1 MEAELKSLFL
11 KAKQMEAEQKEKLDR
26 INPRNHESVYTEYE
40 IGLLFGIKRI
50 VLLIERHIERITE
63 SQEYVIELSD
73 EELKIV
79 TAEELED
86 MEKSAME
93 FDGFLGFTVRGR
105 LVR

>member
-1 MEAELKSLFL
+1 MKEELQGLL
-11 KAKQMEAEQKEKLDR
+11 LQAKQMEAEQNEILDTVETPE
-26 INPRNHESVYTEYE
+26 NYEHE

-63 SQEYVIELSD
+63 SGQYVIELSD
-73 EELKIV
+73 DELKIV
-79 TAEELED
+79 SKQELAD

>member
-1 MEAELKSLFL
+1 MEFYNTFRTQFELL
-11 KAKQMEAEQKEKLDR
+11 
-26 INPRNHESVYTEYE
+26 PRFTIIYGKDTLNGFAIEW
-40 IGLLFGIKRI
+40 LWFGVFVQI
-50 VLLIERHIERITE
+50 IERHIERITE
-63 SQEYVIELSD
+63 SGQYVIELSD

-79 TAEELED
+79 TAEELAE

>member
-1 MEAELKSLFL
+1 MKEELEGLL
-11 KAKQMEAEQKEKLDR
+11 LQAKQMEAEQKAKLTPIERSEDL
-26 INPRNHESVYTEYE
+26 EYE
-40 IGLLFGIKRI
+40 SGLLFGIKRI
-50 VLLIERHIERITE
+50 VLLIERHIERITD

-79 TAEELED
+79 TAEELAE

>member
-1 MEAELKSLFL
+1 MKFY
-11 KAKQMEAEQKEKLDR
+11 
-26 INPRNHESVYTEYE
+26 NT

-50 VLLIERHIERITE
+50 VLLIDRHIKRITD

-79 TAEELED
+79 TAEELAE

>member
-1 MEAELKSLFL
+1 METDLKDLL
-11 KAKQMEAEQKEKLDR
+11 AKAKQFETEQKEKLDR

-40 IGLLFGIKRI
+40 IGILFGIKRI

-63 SQEYVIELSD
+63 SEEYVIKLSD

-79 TAEELED
+79 TAEELAD

>member
-1 MEAELKSLFL
+1 VALVWRICPVFTLKN
-11 KAKQMEAEQKEKLDR
+11 K
-26 INPRNHESVYTEYE
+26 T
-40 IGLLFGIKRI
+40 
-50 VLLIERHIERITE
+50 
-63 SQEYVIELSD
+63 D

-79 TAEELED
+79 TAEELAE